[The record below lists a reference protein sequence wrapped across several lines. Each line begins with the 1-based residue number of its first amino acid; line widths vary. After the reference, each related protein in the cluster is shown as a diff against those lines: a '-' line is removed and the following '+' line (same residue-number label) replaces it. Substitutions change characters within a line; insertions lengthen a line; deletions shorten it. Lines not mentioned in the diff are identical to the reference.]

1 MTLKTLHTLAPV
13 IISLIHFFYSIDL
26 YSPGLICFSYTQT
39 AVRMRNF
46 TAITVHPEIQD
57 GAPVFSGTR
66 VRIETFY
73 DFLRV
78 GVSVSEFLDEFP
90 SITRDQVLEVYDLV
104 KQKYTVDQISALV
117 AGPQSRIETGTG
129 RLQATA

>member
-1 MTLKTLHTLAPV
+1 
-13 IISLIHFFYSIDL
+13 
-26 YSPGLICFSYTQT
+26 
-39 AVRMRNF
+39 MRNF